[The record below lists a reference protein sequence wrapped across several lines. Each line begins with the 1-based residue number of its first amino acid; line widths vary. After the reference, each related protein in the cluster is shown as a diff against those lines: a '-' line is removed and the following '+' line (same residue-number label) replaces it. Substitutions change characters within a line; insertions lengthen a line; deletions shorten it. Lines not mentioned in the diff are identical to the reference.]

1 MKYAPKE
8 VQRHLPKAKLFTI
21 HWRWWWFKGG
31 YGFLSQMRIA
41 NALCISVG
49 PIDMVIRR
57 PYLIGPARQLHPE
70 AFIRAWRE
78 DLLRIDDPATK
89 EPDQ

>member
-8 VQRHLPKAKLFTI
+8 VQRYLPKASLFTI

-31 YGFLSQMRIA
+31 YGFFRKMRIA
-41 NALCISVG
+41 NALCIWVG

-57 PYLIGPARQLHPE
+57 PCLIGPARQLHPE
-70 AFIRAWRE
+70 AFIRAGRE
-78 DLLRIDDPATK
+78 DLLCINNTARK